1 MLYRRVDGEPEE
13 YRLLRESLCS
23 LLDVETTRRY
33 KEEQKVKTDR
43 IVEHMRSALRK
54 EEALSMEQALPME
67 EALSI
72 DGYHYLG
79 KLKNGGNEVWEGDD
93 DFMVLKPS
101 GEWKRVPY
109 YPMGTTYE
117 DLEDA

>member
-1 MLYRRVDGEPEE
+1 MKKD
-13 YRLLRESLCS
+13 
-23 LLDVETTRRY
+23 
-33 KEEQKVKTDR
+33 K
-43 IVEHMRSALRK
+43 IVEHMRSALRQ
-54 EEALSMEQALPME
+54 EEALSME
-67 EALSI
+67 EALSL
-72 DGYHYLG
+72 DGYHYVG